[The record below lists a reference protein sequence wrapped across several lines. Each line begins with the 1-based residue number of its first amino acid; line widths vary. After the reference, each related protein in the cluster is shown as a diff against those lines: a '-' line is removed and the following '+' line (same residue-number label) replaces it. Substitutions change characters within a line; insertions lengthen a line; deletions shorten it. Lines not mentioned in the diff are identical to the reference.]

1 MLERVVKLVVGCV
14 PSPQG
19 CAVAIGMIGVVVGL
33 MSTVMTII
41 AVKELGWKEL
51 LLCGSG
57 LPLHRGGAGR
67 QGTLDIL

>member
-1 MLERVVKLVVGCV
+1 M
-14 PSPQG
+14 
-19 CAVAIGMIGVVVGL
+19 AIGMIGVVVGL